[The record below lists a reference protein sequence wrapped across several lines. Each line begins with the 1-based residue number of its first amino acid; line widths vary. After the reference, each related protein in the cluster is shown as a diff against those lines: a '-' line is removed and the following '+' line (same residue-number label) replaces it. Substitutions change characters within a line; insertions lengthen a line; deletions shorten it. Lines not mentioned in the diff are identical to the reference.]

1 MLECVSFKSSTPTTN
16 SSPLP
21 PPSHSHS
28 EGKTKTKISLLWAE
42 PVCKNVS
49 QNVRFVSQGTRRRNS
64 KKTLLPQAQTSRA
77 SSTSLQRPTPTTRFG
92 PWFRPHYK
100 ATTSTMRTSTIATS
114 SPRSS
119 NPTLTE
125 SAKPSRK
132 QNLRVTS
139 RALSPPTLLKN
150 QFFTT
155 HIRWRL
161 LKNHLK
167 K

>member
-1 MLECVSFKSSTPTTN
+1 MLECVSFKSSTPTSI

-21 PPSHSHS
+21 PPS
-28 EGKTKTKISLLWAE
+28 EGKTKTKTLLLWAE
-42 PVCKNVS
+42 HVWKNVS
-49 QNVRFVSQGTRRRNS
+49 QNIRFVSQGTQPRNL
-64 KKTLLPQAQTSRA
+64 KKEKALPPQALTSHA
-77 SSTSLQRPTPTTRFG
+77 SSTGPWRPTPTTRSG
-92 PWFRPHYK
+92 PWSRPHRRS
-100 ATTSTMRTSTIATS
+100 TTSTTRTRTTATS